1 MKKVIHRAADRG
13 FANHGWLKS
22 YHTFSFANYYN
33 PEMIHFGALRVLNDD
48 SVKGGMGFGSHPHD
62 NMEIVSIV
70 LDGALAHK
78 DNTGRDKIIQKNE
91 IQIMSAG
98 TGIVHSEFN
107 ASKTEDVNFLQIW
120 VFPKSR
126 NVQPRYD
133 QQAFDPANRH
143 NKLQVVVSPGE
154 EENKLSLNQDAW
166 FSLGNFEAGQQF
178 AIKPKQPGIGTYLF
192 LISGEATVGEDKL
205 SARDGM
211 GISDYDQ
218 ITIDVTK
225 PAEFLL
231 IDVPMLQ

>member
-33 PEMIHFGALRVLNDD
+33 PDMIHFGALRVLNDD

-78 DNTGRDKIIQKNE
+78 DNTGRDKVINKNE
-91 IQIMSAG
+91 VQIMSAG

-107 ASKTEDVNFLQIW
+107 ASKTDDVNFLQIW
-120 VFPKSR
+120 VFPKHR
-126 NVQPRYD
+126 NVAPRYD
-133 QQAFDPANRH
+133 QQAFDPADRH
-143 NKLQVVVSPGE
+143 NKFQEVVSPGE
-154 EENKLSLNQDAW
+154 ESSKLWLNQDAW
-166 FSLGNFEAGQQF
+166 FSLGNFDEGQQF
-178 AIKPKQPGIGTYLF
+178 AIKPKQAGQGSYLF
-192 LISGEATVGEDKL
+192 LISGEATIGEDKL
-205 SARDGM
+205 SARDGI
-211 GISDYDQ
+211 GIADYDTL
-218 ITIDVTK
+218 TIDVTK

-231 IDVPMLQ
+231 IDVPMIQ